1 MPLKGVLDI
10 KDELKR
16 LDKEMDRLKSEVQRA
31 EKKLANQGF
40 VAKAP
45 AEVIQAE
52 KDKVVAYQL
61 DLETVTKRH
70 ELLESLAD

>member
-61 DLETVTKRH
+61 DLETVAKRH